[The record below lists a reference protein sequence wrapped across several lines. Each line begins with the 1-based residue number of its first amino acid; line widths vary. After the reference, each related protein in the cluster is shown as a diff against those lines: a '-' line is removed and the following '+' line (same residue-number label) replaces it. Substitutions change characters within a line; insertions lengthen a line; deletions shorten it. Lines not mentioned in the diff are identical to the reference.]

1 VRRAKNAESTEK
13 KGKRSKSMSK
23 ENELLKNDY
32 LWDGSGEPDIAIVK
46 LEQALRKFRHTGR
59 VPELPEDIAA
69 ERESKKSLRGAGLWF
84 QFAAVAASTLIV
96 FSVWS
101 GLRLP
106 GEMTA
111 SGVGW
116 GVQQVAGTPRVGT
129 KSIGRPGEKGTLRI
143 GQTLETDGESRA
155 SITVSAVGQVDI
167 DPETRLRLAESRTSR
182 TRLELERGTIHAMI
196 WAPPGEFLVDTPSA
210 LAVDLGCAY
219 TLQVDDSGAGLLRT
233 TMGWV
238 GFRLNGRDAFIPAGA
253 VGETRKGIGPGTP
266 YFEDAS
272 AEFRAALRQFDFVKL
287 SEADRSA
294 QLTIV
299 LASARKED
307 ALTLWHLLSR
317 ASVADRGRVFDAL
330 NASVPAP
337 NSVTREGIV
346 HGAHAML
353 DAWWN
358 ELGYDDIGVWRKWEK
373 TEFYQR

>member
-1 VRRAKNAESTEK
+1 
-13 KGKRSKSMSK
+13 MSK
-23 ENELLKNDY
+23 EGELLKDDY
-32 LWDGSGEPDIAIVK
+32 LWDGSGEPDAAVVK
-46 LEQALRKFRHTGR
+46 LERALGKFRHAGR
-59 VPELPEDIAA
+59 APEWPENFA
-69 ERESKKSLRGAGLWF
+69 EARESKKGLRGAGLWF
-84 QFAAVAASTLIV
+84 QFAAVAASALIV

-116 GVQQVAGTPRVGT
+116 GVQQVAGAPRVGT
-129 KSIGRPGEKGTLRI
+129 KAIGGQGEKGTLLI
-143 GQTLETDGESRA
+143 GQTLVTDRESRA
-155 SITVSAVGQVDI
+155 SITVSDVGQVDI

-272 AEFRAALRQFDFVKL
+272 EEFRAALRQFDFAKL
-287 SEADRSA
+287 SEEERSA

-299 LASARKED
+299 LANARRSD
-307 ALTLWHLLSR
+307 VLTLWHLLSR
-317 ASVADRGRVFDAL
+317 ASVADRERVFDAL
-330 NASVPAP
+330 NASVRAP
-337 NSVTREGIV
+337 SGVTREGIV
-346 HGAHAML
+346 RGEHAML

-373 TEFYQR
+373 TEFYGR

>member
-1 VRRAKNAESTEK
+1 
-13 KGKRSKSMSK
+13 MSK
-23 ENELLKNDY
+23 ESELLKNDY
-32 LWDGSGEPDIAIVK
+32 LWDGSGEPDAAVVK
-46 LEQALRKFRHTGR
+46 LEQALGKFRHAGR
-59 VPELPEDIAA
+59 APELPDSFVASHK
-69 ERESKKSLRGAGLWF
+69 SKGVLGGALLWF

-106 GEMTA
+106 SEMTA

-116 GVQQVAGTPRVGT
+116 GVEQVAGAPRVGT
-129 KSIGRPGEKGTLRI
+129 KSIGQPGEKGTLRL
-143 GQTLETDGESRA
+143 GQTLETDRESRA
-155 SITVSAVGQVDI
+155 SITVSDVGQVDI
-167 DPETRLRLAESRTSR
+167 DPQTRLRLAESRTSR

-196 WAPPGEFLVDTPSA
+196 WAPPGEFMVDTPSA

-238 GFRLNGRDAFIPAGA
+238 GFRLNGSDAFIPAGA

-266 YFEDAS
+266 YFEDAP
-272 AEFRAALRQFDFVKL
+272 AEFRAALRQFDFAKL
-287 SEADRSA
+287 SEEERSA

-299 LASARKED
+299 LANARKND

-337 NSVTREGIV
+337 KGVTREGIE
-346 HGAHAML
+346 GGEHAML

-358 ELGYDDIGVWRKWEK
+358 ELGYDDIAVWRKWEK
-373 TEFYQR
+373 AEFYQR

>member
-1 VRRAKNAESTEK
+1 
-13 KGKRSKSMSK
+13 
-23 ENELLKNDY
+23 
-32 LWDGSGEPDIAIVK
+32 
-46 LEQALRKFRHTGR
+46 
-59 VPELPEDIAA
+59 VPELPEHFAVA
-69 ERESKKSLRGAGLWF
+69 GEAKKALKGTRLWF
-84 QFAAVAASTLIV
+84 QFAAVAAGVLIV

-106 GEMTA
+106 SEMTA
-111 SGVGW
+111 TGVGW
-116 GVQQVAGTPRVGT
+116 GVEQVAGAPRVGT
-129 KSIGRPGEKGTLRI
+129 KSIARAGEKGTLRI
-143 GQTLETDGESRA
+143 GQTLETDRESRA

-167 DPETRLRLAESRTSR
+167 DPETRLRLTESRTSR

-272 AEFRAALRQFDFVKL
+272 PEFRAALRQFDFAKL
-287 SEADRSA
+287 SEEERSA

-299 LASARKED
+299 LASARKND
-307 ALTLWHLLSR
+307 VLTLWHLLSR

-330 NASVPAP
+330 NAWFPAP
-337 NSVTREGIV
+337 SGVTREGV
-346 HGAHAML
+346 VRGEHAML

-358 ELGYDDIGVWRKWEK
+358 ELGFDDIGVWRKWEK
-373 TEFYQR
+373 TEFHER

>member
-1 VRRAKNAESTEK
+1 
-13 KGKRSKSMSK
+13 
-23 ENELLKNDY
+23 
-32 LWDGSGEPDIAIVK
+32 
-46 LEQALRKFRHTGR
+46 
-59 VPELPEDIAA
+59 
-69 ERESKKSLRGAGLWF
+69 
-84 QFAAVAASTLIV
+84 
-96 FSVWS
+96 
-101 GLRLP
+101 
-106 GEMTA
+106 
-111 SGVGW
+111 
-116 GVQQVAGTPRVGT
+116 VGT

-143 GQTLETDGESRA
+143 GQTLETDRESRA

-272 AEFRAALRQFDFVKL
+272 PEFRAALRQFDFAKL
-287 SEADRSA
+287 SEEERSA

-299 LASARKED
+299 LASARKND
-307 ALTLWHLLSR
+307 ALTLWHLLNR
-317 ASVADRGRVFDAL
+317 ASVGDRGRVFDAL
-330 NASVPAP
+330 NGSVPAP
-337 NSVTREGIV
+337 NGVTREGIV
-346 HGAHAML
+346 RGEHTML

>member
-1 VRRAKNAESTEK
+1 
-13 KGKRSKSMSK
+13 MSK
-23 ENELLKNDY
+23 ESELLKNDY
-32 LWDGSGEPDIAIVK
+32 LWDGSGEPDAAIVK
-46 LEQALRKFRHTGR
+46 LERALGKFRHTGR
-59 VPELPEDIAA
+59 APELPQDMAA

-96 FSVWS
+96 LSVWS
-101 GLRLP
+101 GLRPP
-106 GEMTA
+106 GEMA
-111 SGVGW
+111 GRGIGW
-116 GVQQVAGTPRVGT
+116 GVQQVAGAPRVGT
-129 KSIGRPGEKGTLRI
+129 KAIGTPGEKGTLAI
-143 GQTLETDGESRA
+143 GQTLETDGVSRA
-155 SITVSAVGQVDI
+155 SIKVSAVGQVDI
-167 DPETRLRLAESRTSR
+167 DPETRVRLAESRASR

-272 AEFRAALRQFDFVKL
+272 AEFQAALRQFDFAKL
-287 SEADRSA
+287 SEEERSA

-330 NASVPAP
+330 NASVSAP
-337 NSVTREGIV
+337 SGVTREGIV
-346 HGAHAML
+346 RGEQAQL

-373 TEFYQR
+373 TEFYER

>member
-1 VRRAKNAESTEK
+1 
-13 KGKRSKSMSK
+13 MSK
-23 ENELLKNDY
+23 EGELLKNDY
-32 LWDGSGEPDIAIVK
+32 LWDGSGEPDAAVVK
-46 LEQALRKFRHTGR
+46 LERALGKFRHAGR
-59 VPELPEDIAA
+59 APELPEHLAVA
-69 ERESKKSLRGAGLWF
+69 GESRKALKGTRLWF
-84 QFAAVAASTLIV
+84 QFAAVAASALIV

-106 GEMTA
+106 SEMTA
-111 SGVGW
+111 TGVGW
-116 GVQQVAGTPRVGT
+116 GVEQVAGAPRVGT
-129 KSIGRPGEKGTLRI
+129 KSIARTGEKGTLRI
-143 GQTLETDGESRA
+143 GQTLETDRESRA

-210 LAVDLGCAY
+210 LAVDLGCVY

-272 AEFRAALRQFDFVKL
+272 AEFRAALREFDFGKL
-287 SEADRSA
+287 SDEERSA

-299 LASARKED
+299 LVNARKND

-317 ASVADRGRVFDAL
+317 TDVADRGRVFDAL

-337 NSVTREGIV
+337 GGVTREGIV
-346 HGAHAML
+346 RGEHAML

-373 TEFYQR
+373 TDFSGR

>member
-1 VRRAKNAESTEK
+1 
-13 KGKRSKSMSK
+13 MSK
-23 ENELLKNDY
+23 EGELLENDY
-32 LWDGSGEPDIAIVK
+32 LWDGSGEPDAAVVK
-46 LEQALRKFRHTGR
+46 LERALGKFRHAGR
-59 VPELPEDIAA
+59 PPELPEDLTAA
-69 ERESKKSLRGAGLWF
+69 RTSKKALEGAALWF
-84 QFAAVAASTLIV
+84 QFAAVAASALIV

-111 SGVGW
+111 SEVGW
-116 GVQQVAGTPRVGT
+116 GVEQVAGAPRVGT

-143 GQTLETDGESRA
+143 GQTLETDAESRA
-155 SITVSAVGQVDI
+155 SITVSAVGQVDV
-167 DPETRLRLAESRTSR
+167 DPETRLRLTESRTSR

-196 WAPPGEFLVDTPSA
+196 WAPAGEFLVDTPSA

-219 TLQVDDSGAGLLRT
+219 TLQVDDSGAGILRT

-272 AEFRAALRQFDFVKL
+272 AEFRAALRQFDFAKL
-287 SEADRSA
+287 SDGERSA
-294 QLTIV
+294 QLSIV
-299 LASARKED
+299 LVSARNED
-307 ALTLWHLLSR
+307 ALTLWHLLTR

-337 NSVTREGIV
+337 KGVTREGIV
-346 HGAHAML
+346 RGEHAML

-358 ELGYDDIGVWRKWEK
+358 ELGYDDISVWRKWEK